1 MHVGDGREPLP
12 DLLGFSL
19 TELRDLDHP
28 VLSEVL
34 AELRERVTEPP
45 EGGGGGAQLGTV
57 MGFTQFDQFYSGP
70 SNKPSKS

>member
-1 MHVGDGREPLP
+1 MGDGREPLP

-34 AELRERVTEPP
+34 AELRERVTEPAG
-45 EGGGGGAQLGTV
+45 GGGGGAPIGTL
-57 MGFTQFDQFYSGP
+57 MGFNQFDQYNESPPGNAP
-70 SNKPSKS
+70 RL